1 MSVAA
6 LGRGARTLL
15 DLLKSTSFELQ
26 VHKLSAI
33 KPLLAKRGTKI
44 AKTVTDAAGK
54 TVPGMRL
61 GKKGGLS
68 GLLVN
73 IEGRKTPVFVSMKDL
88 KKEVPALQRHFQ
100 RSGRRFRTGTD
111 AEDLAFKGRAGILGT
126 AGGKLLDSFRRSP
139 VSTVASSALIGSIG
153 YDIAGGPLA
162 GAAQQSLTGENFFR
176 PERGFQVALEQQKAF
191 NQQIAQRKAEVLQ
204 LQRLM
209 SQNMARLASASP
221 HLYNQVMA
229 GRQLPEGAVVI
240 GGQPRQDLMEMLAY
254 DMATGGLAQTKS
266 PEQQMLAAMA
276 Q

>member
-1 MSVAA
+1 VTVAA
-6 LGRGARTLL
+6 LGKGARTLL

-44 AKTVTDAAGK
+44 AKTVTDAAGR
-54 TVPGMRL
+54 TGPGMRL
-61 GKKGGLS
+61 GKKGGQS
-68 GLLVN
+68 GLFVH

-100 RSGRRFRTGTD
+100 RSGRKFRTGTD
-111 AEDLAFKGRAGILGT
+111 PEDLSFRGRAGILGT
-126 AGGKLLDSFRRSP
+126 AGGKLLGSFQRSP
-139 VSTVASSALIGSIG
+139 VSTVASSALLGTIG
-153 YDIAGGPLA
+153 YDFVGGPLA

-176 PERGFQVALEQQKAF
+176 PERGFEGALRQQKAL
-191 NQQIAQRKAEVLQ
+191 NQQMAVRKAEVLQ

-221 HLYNQVMA
+221 QLYNQVMA

-254 DMATGGLAQTKS
+254 DMATGGLAPPRS